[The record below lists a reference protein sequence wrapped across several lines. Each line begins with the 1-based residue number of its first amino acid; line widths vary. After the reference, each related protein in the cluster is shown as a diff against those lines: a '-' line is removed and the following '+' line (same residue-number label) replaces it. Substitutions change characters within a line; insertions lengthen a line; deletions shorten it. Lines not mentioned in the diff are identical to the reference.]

1 MKRRGEMFT
10 ARNKT
15 PTPKVSMNN
24 REPIDQYRIIKT
36 LSTFLAER
44 KLQRDHKDVA
54 DLDDERPAKRPRT
67 KTSHNASYASGTRRN
82 FATGPGP
89 YVG

>member
-1 MKRRGEMFT
+1 MFT

-15 PTPKVSMNN
+15 PTPKVSTNN
-24 REPIDQYRIIKT
+24 RELIDQYRIIET

-44 KLQRDHKDVA
+44 KLQQDHKDVA
-54 DLDDERPAKRPRT
+54 ELDDERPAKRLRT
-67 KTSHNASYASGTRRN
+67 KTSHNASYASGTQRN

-89 YVG
+89 YIR